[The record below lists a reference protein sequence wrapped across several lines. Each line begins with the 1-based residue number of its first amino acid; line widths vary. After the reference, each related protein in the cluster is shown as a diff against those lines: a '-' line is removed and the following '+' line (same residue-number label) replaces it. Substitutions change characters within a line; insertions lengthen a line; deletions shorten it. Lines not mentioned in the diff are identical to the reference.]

1 MSTEEIQVTPV
12 AGAAEPTP
20 QATPTAG
27 AQQQVEAAQ
36 ETTDAPATSDDQAQE
51 TEQQPEPKKKGD
63 GGFQRRINRLT
74 ADFRAAQAR
83 AEEAE
88 RRAQELE
95 RRQATTTPASAD
107 EPRPPRLEDFRS
119 YEEYERADRAYVADK
134 ATREAEKRFK
144 AAEAERQAAAQRE
157 ADAKRMREAAER
169 FNKSAEDVAEHY
181 EDLAEVMDD
190 MWRGRVPV
198 IRNNDAIA
206 RYIIE
211 ESDRGPELAYHLAN
225 NAEAAERIGRLTPL
239 AQVKELV
246 KLEASLPKPNAPAT
260 KAPTPPRTLGGRG
273 GSDTKDP
280 EKMTI
285 DEMRKATGT
294 RRKVDF

>member
-1 MSTEEIQVTPV
+1 MSTEEIQVLPV
-12 AGAAEPTP
+12 AGTAEPTT

-36 ETTDAPATSDDQAQE
+36 ETTDAPATSENDPTPE
-51 TEQQPEPKKKGD
+51 TEHPEKPKRAD

-74 ADFRAAQAR
+74 ADFRAAEAR
-83 AEEAE
+83 AAAAEAK
-88 RRAQELE
+88 AQELE
-95 RRQATTTPASAD
+95 RRQATATQASAD
-107 EPRPPRLEDFRS
+107 EPAPPRLENFRS

-144 AAEAERQAAAQRE
+144 AAEAERQATAQRE
-157 ADAKRMREAAER
+157 AEAKRMREAAER

-225 NAEAAERIGRLTPL
+225 NAAAAERIGRLTPL

-260 KAPTPPRTLGGRG
+260 KAPNPPRTLGGRG

>member
-1 MSTEEIQVTPV
+1 MSTEEIQVLPV
-12 AGAAEPTP
+12 AGTAEPTT

-36 ETTDAPATSDDQAQE
+36 ETTDAPATSENDPTPE
-51 TEQQPEPKKKGD
+51 TEQPEKPKRAD

-74 ADFRAAQAR
+74 ADFRAAEAR
-83 AEEAE
+83 AAAAEAK
-88 RRAQELE
+88 AQELE
-95 RRQATTTPASAD
+95 RRQATTTQASD
-107 EPRPPRLEDFRS
+107 DPKPPRLEDFRS
-119 YEEYERADRAYVADK
+119 YEEYERADRKFVADQ

-144 AAEAERQAAAQRE
+144 ASEAEREARVARE
-157 ADAKRMREAAER
+157 AEAKRAREAVDR
-169 FNKSAEDVAEHY
+169 FNKAAEDLSVHY

-190 MWRGRVPV
+190 MWRNRVPV
-198 IRNNDAIA
+198 ISNNKSVAD
-206 RYIIE
+206 YIFLE
-211 ESDRGPELAYHLAN
+211 AERSVELAYHLATN
-225 NAEAAERIGRLTPL
+225 TEAAERIGRLSPL
-239 AQVKELV
+239 AQVAALV

-260 KAPTPPRTLGGRG
+260 KAPNPPRTLGGRG

>member
-1 MSTEEIQVTPV
+1 MMSTENQ
-12 AGAAEPTP
+12 GAAVAADANPTT

-36 ETTDAPATSDDQAQE
+36 ETTDAPATSEDPAQE
-51 TEQQPEPKKKGD
+51 TEQQEPKKKGD

-74 ADFRAAQAR
+74 ADFRAAEAR
-83 AEEAE
+83 AAEAE

-95 RRQATTTPASAD
+95 RRQATQTQTS
-107 EPRPPRLEDFRS
+107 EPEAKPPRLEDFRS

-134 ATREAEKRFK
+134 ATRDAEKRFRQ
-144 AAEAERQAAAQRE
+144 AEAERAESYHRE
-157 ADAKRMREAAER
+157 AEAKRLKEAADR
-169 FNKSAEDVAEHY
+169 FNKSAEAVAENY

-190 MWRGRVPV
+190 MWRGRIPV
-198 IRNNDAIA
+198 IARNDAIA
-206 RYIIE
+206 AYIVE
-211 ESDRGPELAYHLAN
+211 ESERGPELAYHLAN
-225 NAEAAERIGRLTPL
+225 NAEVAERISKLSPL

-246 KLEASLPKPNAPAT
+246 KLEASLPKPNASAT
-260 KAPTPPRTLGGRG
+260 KAPAPPRQIGSRG

-280 EKMTI
+280 AKMTI

-294 RRKVDF
+294 QRIVRDY